1 MLFIFF
7 ICLVNGE
14 PMNIERVDLNL
25 LVYLD
30 VLLRERNVTRAAE
43 FIGLSQPAMSNGLRR
58 LRELFNDPL
67 LVRTSEG
74 MTPTEK
80 AVQIQPLVHEAL
92 QTMQRALQASSD
104 FNPAE
109 ADRVFRIMVS
119 DYTEAT
125 LIPELLVQLQQEAP
139 GIVLDILAPSDM
151 TFEDVEQGKV
161 DMIINRFDSLPQSFH
176 QVTLWR
182 DTYACVVGRGHPILK
197 DFTLANYLAGD
208 HVWVSKTGWGA
219 GMGIHPG
226 DANRLGWVDSALK
239 SVGKSRKIKIFTRHY
254 LSAMLLARQ
263 ESLIVTVP
271 SKATRVVA
279 GDPRMVILKP
289 PFPIPSIELKM
300 AWSPLLQHNPAHRW
314 MRRMLIELASD
325 IDRQSREMA
334 FAEQP

>member
-58 LRELFNDPL
+58 LRALFNDPL

-92 QTMQRALQASSD
+92 QTMQRALQTSSD

-182 DTYACVVGRGHPILK
+182 DTYACVVGRGH
-197 DFTLANYLAGD
+197 
-208 HVWVSKTGWGA
+208 
-219 GMGIHPG
+219 
-226 DANRLGWVDSALK
+226 
-239 SVGKSRKIKIFTRHY
+239 
-254 LSAMLLARQ
+254 
-263 ESLIVTVP
+263 
-271 SKATRVVA
+271 
-279 GDPRMVILKP
+279 
-289 PFPIPSIELKM
+289 
-300 AWSPLLQHNPAHRW
+300 
-314 MRRMLIELASD
+314 
-325 IDRQSREMA
+325 
-334 FAEQP
+334 